1 MPGWQG
7 FLQERWAQ
15 VDLAWAWNPR
25 GTALPCVT
33 ASSEHSWPAGYGTS
47 AFGRIGRAVCIRC
60 LGLCSL
66 LFVLDPHP
74 PADPTGQRLTMAA
87 LSEKALGG
95 LGSGSNWKRSSG
107 PYSSFPPSPI
117 PSTSLINCLP
127 QTYRTQ
133 AFWGP
138 SMSTLQFSPPSPAP
152 PLPPACHH
160 LVSPAPSRSGLWARP
175 LCPWSACLP
184 SLHHRGTGPWPHG
197 GSYSLGLVR
206 LPSLA
211 SRLSC
216 SQVVR
221 LLSPSVVFL
230 FPACVCTECH
240 EFDLVIA

>member
-107 PYSSFPPSPI
+107 PTLPSLPLLFLPHPSSTAFPKRIAHRPSGAHPCLPSNSAPLRLLPPSPL
-117 PSTSLINCLP
+117 PATTSCLLP
-127 QTYRTQ
+127 PPGLVCGQ
-133 AFWGP
+133 GP
-138 SMSTLQFSPPSPAP
+138 SARGLHACPRSTTGALDPGHMGGVTASAWSGFRHSPPASAAP
-152 PLPPACHH
+152 RWCVFSHQVLFSSFLP
-160 LVSPAPSRSGLWARP
+160 
-175 LCPWSACLP
+175 
-184 SLHHRGTGPWPHG
+184 
-197 GSYSLGLVR
+197 
-206 LPSLA
+206 
-211 SRLSC
+211 
-216 SQVVR
+216 
-221 LLSPSVVFL
+221 VFAL
-230 FPACVCTECH
+230 NAMN
-240 EFDLVIA
+240 LIW